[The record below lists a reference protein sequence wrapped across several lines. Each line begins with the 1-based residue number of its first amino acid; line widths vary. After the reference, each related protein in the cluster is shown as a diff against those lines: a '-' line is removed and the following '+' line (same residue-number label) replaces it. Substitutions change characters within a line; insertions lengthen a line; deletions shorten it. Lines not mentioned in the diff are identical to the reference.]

1 MLLQI
6 SMLKYRYKIE
16 RIVPE
21 YRETRRPKLKLSRV
35 YDVTFRKTKTN
46 LEVYNSIELHYKQ
59 SSANN
64 FKTNF
69 KLYFIVMIIGVDC
82 QPNVLK

>member
-1 MLLQI
+1 M
-6 SMLKYRYKIE
+6 
-16 RIVPE
+16 
-21 YRETRRPKLKLSRV
+21 
-35 YDVTFRKTKTN
+35 TFRKTKTN